1 MLDLGTGW
9 EIWGVKASLL
19 LVTLVSGIIAVLVRL
34 MTHDS
39 GKLAHIDGMAG
50 DEGED

>member
-1 MLDLGTGW
+1 MSGW

-19 LVTLVSGIIAVLVRL
+19 LMSLVAGIIAVLVRL
-34 MTHDS
+34 MAHDS
-39 GKLAHIDGMAG
+39 GKLAHVDGMAG